1 MSQPSRKGT
10 KPKKRRGCLFWIFI
24 VVVLLI
30 AAVFGFFWKVYSDLG
45 TTTEKIYKSVET
57 EQVRTEV
64 VTVQTKKPL
73 SVLFL
78 GVDTGDLGRTEQGR
92 SDAMMVMT
100 VNPNTNKSTLVSIPR
115 DTRSEIIGN
124 GTVDKINHA
133 YAFGGVAMSVNTVQ
147 NLLNI
152 PIDYYVEVNMQGLR
166 DIIAAV
172 GSVEVIPNNS
182 FSQDGYYFTQGVP
195 TQLDYNSVLPFVR
208 NRYSD
213 SDYGRQERQRFVVE
227 AILRKVASLDSI
239 LNYGDVLTALQN
251 NMQTNLTFQ
260 DIQGLF
266 FDYREALGKLQQ
278 IQLGGQGTTI
288 NGIYYN
294 IPDEAQYKE
303 VSNQLRTELEL

>member
-1 MSQPSRKGT
+1 MSQRSRKGT
-10 KPKKRRGCLFWIFI
+10 KSKKRRGCLFWIFI
-24 VVVLLI
+24 VILLII

-213 SDYGRQERQRFVVE
+213 SDYGRQERQRLVVE

-266 FDYREALGKLQQ
+266 FDYRGALGNLQQ

-288 NGIYYN
+288 DGVYYN
-294 IPDEAQYKE
+294 IPDENQYKE

>member
-1 MSQPSRKGT
+1 MSQISRVNAKR
-10 KPKKRRGCLFWIFI
+10 KKKRGCLFRLLIMFCI
-24 VVVLLI
+24 ISMGVVV
-30 AAVFGFFWKVYSDLG
+30 FFWKVYSDLG
-45 TTTEKIYKSVET
+45 DTTKKIYKSIET

-64 VTVQTKKPL
+64 VNVQTKKPL
-73 SVLFL
+73 SILFL

-92 SDAMMVMT
+92 SDAMMVLT
-100 VNPNTNKSTLVSIPR
+100 INPNKNKSTLVSIPR

-166 DIIAAV
+166 EIIAAL
-172 GSVEVIPNNS
+172 GSVEVVPNNT
-182 FSQDGYYFTQGVP
+182 FTQDGYSFTQGIS

-213 SDYGRQERQRFVVE
+213 SDYGRQERHRLVIQ
-227 AILRKVASLDSI
+227 AILNKVASLESI
-239 LNYGDVLTALQN
+239 MKYSEILASLQN

-266 FDYREALGKLQQ
+266 FDYRSSLGNLQQ
-278 IQLGGQGTTI
+278 IQLKGEGTTI
-288 NGIYYN
+288 DGIYYN
-294 IPDEAQYKE
+294 IPDENQYLE
-303 VSNQLRTELEL
+303 VTKQLRSELEL